1 MQKKLKFV
9 ILTNVNPRIG
19 YGHYNR
25 CIVLTKKLEKKNQ
38 VTLIVNA
45 EKKIKLFKQKS
56 CIKTNF
62 KKNIKFPKA
71 DVCIVD
77 KYNYKEKFYR
87 KLRSYY
93 SRIVIFDDIKYVV
106 PKYVTG
112 IINPN
117 IYNSKSFYPSNIK
130 TWSGK
135 KYILLRDEFTKDRKK
150 VKKNSVF
157 LCVGGSDPVNQMD
170 RLLSILSS
178 KTKYKINVVFGH
190 GFSDKKIIR
199 KWKKNKK
206 IKIYFGTNNI
216 SKIMSRAVYAISS
229 SGSMIYELM
238 AMNVPTICMSL
249 AENQK
254 NIGKSLIKSKTVS
267 YLGHYDQVSD
277 KNILNK
283 IEKIEKKNLII
294 REIKELKFDKYGS
307 KNLAN
312 DLTEY
317 FLKIK
322 KNKIQTY
329 PTSQI
334 KEEYEYTDKK
344 IAEFKKL
351 RWGSNISMNNRY
363 KFLISQLPFNKIK
376 YWLDIGSGT
385 GKLQKMVLKKFPNV
399 SSTGIELSKN
409 LYKISL
415 KNNNIKSKF
424 LNIDFL
430 KFNSHKF
437 DLITC
442 VGVLSKTNF
451 DLKFFAKKT
460 SNLLNKEGILFFDFK
475 NINWEKFN
483 QKSFF
488 PDYRHAWASKKQI
501 LYELNKLKKFNK
513 IKLFGFLPE
522 KNKVVKLDKSH
533 TIYLRAKK
541 K

>member
-9 ILTNVNPRIG
+9 ILTNVSSGIG

-25 CIVLTKKLEKKNQ
+25 CIILARKLKKKNQ

-45 EKKIKLFKQKS
+45 EKKIKLFKQKPW
-56 CIKTNF
+56 IKINF
-62 KKNIKFPKA
+62 KKNFEFPKA

-93 SRIVIFDDIKYVV
+93 SRIVIFDDIKYLV

-117 IYNSKSFYPSNIK
+117 IYNSKTFYPSNIK
-130 TWSGK
+130 IWSGK
-135 KYILLRDEFTKDRKK
+135 KYILLRDEFTKSRKK

-170 RLLSILSS
+170 RLLNILSS
-178 KTKYKINVVFGH
+178 KTKYKINAVFGH

-199 KWKKNKK
+199 KWKDNKK
-206 IKIYFGTNNI
+206 IKIYFGINNI
-216 SKIMSRAVYAISS
+216 SNIMSRAVYSISS

-238 AMNVPTICMSL
+238 AMKIPTICMSL
-249 AENQK
+249 AENQI

-283 IEKIEKKNLII
+283 IEKIEKKSLII

-329 PTSQI
+329 PTYQI
-334 KEEYEYTDKK
+334 REEYEYTDKK

-351 RWGSNISMNNRY
+351 RWGSNISMDNRY
-363 KFLISQLPFNKIK
+363 KFLISQLPFNKVK

-409 LYKISL
+409 LYKVSL

-451 DLKFFAKKT
+451 DIKFFAKKA

-488 PDYRHAWASKKQI
+488 PDYRHAWTSKKQI
-501 LYELNKLKKFNK
+501 LYALKKFKK

-522 KNKVVKLDKSH
+522 KNKVVELNKSH
-533 TIYLRAKK
+533 TIYLKAKK

>member
-9 ILTNVNPRIG
+9 ILTNVSSRIG

-25 CIVLTKKLEKKNQ
+25 CIILTKKLEKKNQ

-45 EKKIKLFKQKS
+45 EKKIKLFKQKPW
-56 CIKTNF
+56 IKINF
-62 KKNIKFPKA
+62 KKNFKFPKA

-106 PKYVTG
+106 PKHVTG

-117 IYNSKSFYPSNIK
+117 IYNSKTFYPSNIK
-130 TWSGK
+130 IWSGK
-135 KYILLRDEFTKDRKK
+135 KYILLRDEFTKSRKR

-170 RLLSILSS
+170 RLLNILSS
-178 KTKYKINVVFGH
+178 ITKYKINAVFGH

-199 KWKKNKK
+199 KWKDNKK
-206 IKIYFGTNNI
+206 IKIYFGINNI
-216 SKIMSRAVYAISS
+216 SNIMSRAVYAISS

-238 AMNVPTICMSL
+238 AMKIPTICMSL
-249 AENQK
+249 ADNQI
-254 NIGKSLIKSKTVS
+254 NIGKSLIKSKIIS

-283 IEKIEKKNLII
+283 IKKIEKKSLII

-329 PTSQI
+329 PTYQI
-334 KEEYEYTDKK
+334 REEYEYTDKK

-351 RWGSNISMNNRY
+351 RWGSNISMDNRY
-363 KFLISQLPFNKIK
+363 KFLISQLPFNKVK

-409 LYKISL
+409 LYKVSL

-451 DLKFFAKKT
+451 DLKFFAKKA

-475 NINWEKFN
+475 NINWDKFN

-488 PDYRHAWASKKQI
+488 PDYRHAWTSKKQI
-501 LYELNKLKKFNK
+501 LYALNKLKKFKK

-522 KNKVVKLDKSH
+522 KNKVVELNKSH
-533 TIYLRAKK
+533 TIYLKAKK